1 MRQKSITF
9 KFNLEGVKDFF
20 CVSEKNIFAYKLVSS
35 WPKWVNKNIYIYGPL
50 SSGKTLIT
58 EIWQKKTN
66 AIKIS
71 KSFLSNLGFI
81 KNQKLLIKNRCW
93 IIDDLDKILFNEK
106 NIEENIL
113 NFINI
118 LNENK
123 NFLLITSK
131 SPPLAL
137 NLKTKDLQSR
147 LSAFVIAQLKEPD
160 EGLLKKII
168 IKNFNRKQIK
178 VSDNSIKYLLN
189 HIERTYSSA
198 WRICNK
204 IDKRSL
210 EEKKKITIPFLKK
223 ILSEIN
229 L

>member
-1 MRQKSITF
+1 MKQKSITF

-35 WPKWVNKNIYIYGPL
+35 WPKWVNKNIYIYGPV

-58 EIWQKKTN
+58 DIWQRKTN
-66 AIKIS
+66 AIRIS
-71 KSFLSNLGFI
+71 KTFLSNLGFN
-81 KNQKLLIKNRCW
+81 KNQKLMLNNRCW
-93 IIDDLDKILFNEK
+93 IIDDLDEISFNEK
-106 NIEENIL
+106 NTEENIL

-123 NFLLITSK
+123 NFLLITAK

-160 EGLLKKII
+160 EGLLKK
-168 IKNFNRKQIK
+168 
-178 VSDNSIKYLLN
+178 LLLKTL
-189 HIERTYSSA
+189 IE
-198 WRICNK
+198 NK
-204 IDKRSL
+204 
-210 EEKKKITIPFLKK
+210 
-223 ILSEIN
+223 
-229 L
+229 

>member
-1 MRQKSITF
+1 M
-9 KFNLEGVKDFF
+9 
-20 CVSEKNIFAYKLVSS
+20 A
-35 WPKWVNKNIYIYGPL
+35 
-50 SSGKTLIT
+50 
-58 EIWQKKTN
+58 KKTN

-123 NFLLITSK
+123 NFLLITST
-131 SPPLAL
+131 SPSLAL

-160 EGLLKKII
+160 EGLLKK
-168 IKNFNRKQIK
+168 
-178 VSDNSIKYLLN
+178 LLLKTL
-189 HIERTYSSA
+189 IE
-198 WRICNK
+198 NK
-204 IDKRSL
+204 
-210 EEKKKITIPFLKK
+210 
-223 ILSEIN
+223 
-229 L
+229 